1 MQLSDIA
8 ARVRAKVDDP
18 DATYVTDDMILG
30 LANDAYDWLFAK
42 MRLTNSGFDDSIVI
56 LPSVPAGSPDL
67 NQYQASGQPLETLIR
82 PRMLR
87 WRLPGTDARFFR
99 RADGPLDYVRDI
111 QNGIPAIDSWT
122 WERYSIG
129 LSNFSTP
136 LDIEISGEFLFDP
149 LTAPDSQIQ
158 ISKIANRV
166 LSCKIAAEVG
176 KARGNDK
183 WVQTYEADATDALDD
198 LDIALTKENQAKTA
212 RVGKISR
219 VGAGQG
225 RNLPTK

>member
-1 MQLSDIA
+1 MQLSDIS
-8 ARVRAKVDDP
+8 ARVRAKCDDP
-18 DATYVTDDMILG
+18 DGTYITDELILG
-30 LANDAYDWLFAK
+30 LANDVYDWLFAK
-42 MRLTNSGFDDSIVI
+42 MKLTNSSFDDLIVI
-56 LPSVPAGSPDL
+56 LPAVPAGSPNLDS
-67 NQYQASGQPLETLIR
+67 YQASAQPLETLIR

-87 WRLPGTDARFFR
+87 WRLPGTDATFFR

-129 LSNFSTP
+129 LSNFSTA

-149 LTAPDSQIQ
+149 LTGPDSAIQ
-158 ISKIANRV
+158 ISRTANRV

-183 WVQTYEADATDALDD
+183 WATTYEADALDALDD
-198 LDIALTKENQAKTA
+198 LDIALTKENQGKTA
-212 RVGKISR
+212 RVGRISR
-219 VGAGQG
+219 VAG
-225 RNLPTK
+225 RVVPTNR